1 MGSPRGSFQVQTFGQ
16 ILWITVTG
24 AINRRF
30 AETYRDGIME
40 AAGPLIDSPWIRIT
54 DIRGWQLGGPEVIPP
69 LHDLMLWC
77 EQHELSH
84 SINIV
89 SLPHLQTY
97 MLNQMMANI
106 PRRSVRHLVED
117 ENQTLALIRQ
127 LGYAEEAS
135 AVETYLEQL
144 K

>member
-1 MGSPRGSFQVQTFGQ
+1 MGNPRGNFKVQTFGQ

-30 AETYRDGIME
+30 AEIYRDGIME
-40 AAGPLIDSPWIRIT
+40 AAAPLTEAPWIRVT

-69 LHDLMLWC
+69 LHELMLWC

-106 PRRSVRHLVED
+106 PRRSIRHLAED
-117 ENQTLALIRQ
+117 EGQTLALLRQ
-127 LGYAEEAS
+127 LGYAEEAGDIE
-135 AVETYLEQL
+135 AYLGQQ